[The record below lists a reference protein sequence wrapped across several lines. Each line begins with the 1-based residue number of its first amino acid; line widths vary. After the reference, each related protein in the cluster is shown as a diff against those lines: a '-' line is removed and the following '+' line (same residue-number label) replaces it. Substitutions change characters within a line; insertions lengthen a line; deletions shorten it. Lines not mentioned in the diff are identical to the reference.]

1 MDRSGKEGYYNV
13 AMGDY
18 LYVIISCHYS
28 LLVSSNFDVI
38 DTKVAIVG
46 ESCFDLQDQSP
57 WTSVSLLLFVY
68 HLHAIHVS
76 NLLGHMLAW
85 NFLSFLKRIILY
97 KSNY

>member
-1 MDRSGKEGYYNV
+1 MDRSGKEGYYNA

-57 WTSVSLLLFVY
+57 WTTDSLLLFVY
-68 HLHAIHVS
+68 HLHTTHVS
-76 NLLGHMLAW
+76 ILLEILVRG
-85 NFLSFLKRIILY
+85 NFLSYF
-97 KSNY
+97 